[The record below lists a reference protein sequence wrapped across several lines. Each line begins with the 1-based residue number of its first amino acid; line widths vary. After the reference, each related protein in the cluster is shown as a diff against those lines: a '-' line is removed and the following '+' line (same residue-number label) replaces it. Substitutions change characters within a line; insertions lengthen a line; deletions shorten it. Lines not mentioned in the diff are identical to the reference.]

1 MKNLFAALSA
11 CLIVL
16 AALSPAQAQTFR
28 WVQYAPGRLE
38 ARAAVP
44 PSPDARLGDSPNPCP
59 RLTVDGVAAP
69 MQVRAAPG
77 EKYPVTICAAPLPA
91 GAKTALIDDL
101 PLPLPKPRANR
112 ILLIGDTG
120 CRLKG
125 AAVQECNSLSQWPFR
140 LNSDVAAFA
149 QPDLVVHVGDYHYR
163 ETACPLGNY
172 GCSGAPF
179 GDNWDVWR
187 ADFFAPAEPL
197 LNAAPWIFVRG
208 NHEVCERGGMGWARA
223 LSPEAFDE
231 TRGKHGCL
239 AAEAPFSINIG
250 GVTVLDMDV
259 SSAAEEVEVP
269 EQAAFFARQFDLAKD
284 VAGPV
289 WVAMHRPAFAEDAPE
304 KAGKRGDNR
313 TLEAALRASLS
324 PQLTM
329 ILSGHHHTF
338 EAMSYGDGET
348 KDSLPAQIVSG
359 EGGDS
364 LSPFAPHQVKG
375 LNINGAQVTEGMA
388 LPGQF
393 GFAILQRP
401 ADDATGLNWMLTAYD
416 THGQALGH
424 CKIAGRGLD
433 CH

>member
-1 MKNLFAALSA
+1 MKSLFAALFAS
-11 CLIVL
+11 LLVL
-16 AALSPAQAQTFR
+16 AALFPAQAQTFR
-28 WVQYAPGRLE
+28 WVQYAPGGLE

-44 PSPDARLGDSPNPCP
+44 PSPDPRLGDSPNPCP
-59 RLTVDGVAAP
+59 RLTIDGLAAP

-101 PLPLPKPRANR
+101 PLPLPKPRPNR

-140 LNSDVAAFA
+140 LNSDVAAFEK
-149 QPDLVVHVGDYHYR
+149 PDLVIHVGDYHYR

-179 GDNWDVWR
+179 GDNWNVWR
-187 ADFFAPAEPL
+187 ADFFAPAEAL

-208 NHEVCERGGMGWARA
+208 NHEDCDRGGLGWARA

-231 TRGKHGCL
+231 TRGKHGCVT
-239 AAEAPFSINIG
+239 AEAPFPINIG

-259 SSAAEEVEVP
+259 SSAVEEVEVP
-269 EQAAFFARQFDLAKD
+269 EQAAAFAKQFALAKD

-304 KAGKRGDNR
+304 KTQLRGDNR
-313 TLEAALRASLS
+313 TLEAALRAGLS
-324 PQLTM
+324 PQMTM

-338 EAMSYGDGET
+338 EAMGYGAD
-348 KDSLPAQIVSG
+348 LPVQMVSG

-364 LSPFAPHQVKG
+364 LSPFAPHEVKG
-375 LNINGAQVTEGMA
+375 LNINGALVTEGMA

-393 GFAILQRP
+393 GFAILERP
-401 ADDATGLNWMLTAYD
+401 ADDATGLNWTLTAYD
-416 THGQALGH
+416 THAAVLGR
-424 CKIAGRGLD
+424 CKIAGRRLD
-433 CH
+433 CQ